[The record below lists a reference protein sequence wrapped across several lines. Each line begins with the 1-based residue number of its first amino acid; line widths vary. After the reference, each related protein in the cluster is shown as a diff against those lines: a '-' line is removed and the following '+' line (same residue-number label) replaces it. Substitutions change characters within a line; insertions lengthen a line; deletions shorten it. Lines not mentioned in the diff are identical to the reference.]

1 MSGWM
6 RRALPLLLLA
16 ALLLLPVSLRATVV
30 PANEA
35 LLSAVPGAHRFEH
48 ILRPVDHYVLFDAS
62 GARIGVAFVTSSVPP
77 QITAYRGEIDLLVGI
92 DREGRVA
99 SVQLLDH
106 EESPDYVDRIVASGL
121 LDAFVGRSVKE
132 DAQVEAITGATITS
146 QAMIDDVASA
156 HERVMAMLAGE
167 EFEGP
172 SPRTSIP
179 WLPSVA
185 VLLVL
190 ALALMRLRRPRDR
203 ILRVVTMIAAVGVVG
218 VWFNS
223 PITIGDLVDL
233 RNGDLPSLAAL
244 PLLLLLLFALIAT
257 LVRGNLYCCFVCPFG
272 ALQEG
277 AAAVGA
283 PKCAPS
289 DRALRAL
296 RWLRWIVAIAAI
308 YAIAALGSSAFRT
321 IEPFAL
327 LFSRWPGV
335 TTIVQS
341 AVILALALFVRRIWC
356 RFFCPTGLVLDL
368 IAMVGAKIRHA
379 LFRRRKGKDC
389 EPNESP

>member
-16 ALLLLPVSLRATVV
+16 ALLLLPAQLRATVV

-48 ILRPVDHYVLFDAS
+48 ILRPVDHYVLFDAA
-62 GARIGVAFVTSSVPP
+62 GARIGVAFVTTSVPP

-121 LDAFVGRSVKE
+121 LGAFVGRNAAE
-132 DAQVEAITGATITS
+132 HAQVEAITGATITS
-146 QAMIDDVASA
+146 RAMIDDIASA
-156 HERVMAMLAGE
+156 HERVMAMLSGE

-190 ALALMRLRRPRDR
+190 ALAFMRLRRPRDR
-203 ILRVVTMIAAVGVVG
+203 ILRVVTMIAAVAVVG
-218 VWFNS
+218 VWFNT

-233 RNGDLPSLAAL
+233 RNGSLPSLARL
-244 PLLLLLLFALIAT
+244 PLLLLLFAVVAAFL
-257 LVRGNLYCCFVCPFG
+257 RGNLYCCFVCPFG

-277 AAAVGA
+277 AAAVGL

-289 DRALRAL
+289 DRAIRAL
-296 RWLRWIVAIAAI
+296 RWLRWIVAIATI
-308 YAIAALGSSAFRT
+308 YAIAVIGSSAFRT

-335 TTIVQS
+335 TTIVQT
-341 AVILALALFVRRIWC
+341 AVILLLALFFRRIWC
-356 RFFCPTGLVLDL
+356 RFFCPTGLILDL
-368 IAMVGAKIRHA
+368 IAMFGAKIRHL
-379 LFRRRKGKDC
+379 LFRRRKGKNC
-389 EPNESP
+389 EPNEAP